1 MTKNYNRMDSTEV
14 RNIVK
19 KHILEG
25 IEGLDDNT
33 TLSGALQHF
42 KHQLEVNSKCKE
54 FGFVVNQNV
63 MLYTL
68 QGVYAGFEWTN
79 QGLENFIDSLNI
91 DTHCKKFDCDKYWNI
106 YASLIYTNYKQ
117 LLNKSEKQLQQI
129 LNS

>member
-1 MTKNYNRMDSTEV
+1 MAKKYNRMDSIEV

-19 KHILEG
+19 KHILEA
-25 IEGLDDNT
+25 IEGLDENT

-68 QGVYAGFEWTN
+68 QGVYTGFEWTN
-79 QGLENFIDSLNI
+79 QGLENFINSLNI
-91 DTHCKKFDCDKYWNI
+91 NTHCKEFDGDKYWNI

-117 LLNKSEKQLQQI
+117 LLNKTEEQLQTI